1 MKTRRQ
7 GRLAKEC
14 IQTYMTEPGDA
25 DNAVWRKK
33 NKPFKFG
40 EGIFSPDKASR
51 KIGEGVY
58 PNIHD

>member
-1 MKTRRQ
+1 
-7 GRLAKEC
+7 
-14 IQTYMTEPGDA
+14 MTEPGDA

-40 EGIFSPDKASR
+40 EGIFSPDKVSR